1 MKNIVDCFNIIP
13 YIAKII
19 DFNEETLLQELHCRC
34 ADFIELITTKPI
46 KGDEANELLH
56 SLPINTNYNQ
66 KYVIGIFVET
76 QKIIAVIDFIIG
88 YPKENIMAIGL
99 LLIDPAYRR
108 QNLGSRILNCCL
120 EKVAKIANIDVI
132 QVVVQQQNIPGYN
145 FWRKN
150 NFVIINERSNETD
163 GNIEIV
169 MQLNLTSF
177 LKNWI

>member
-1 MKNIVDCFNIIP
+1 
-13 YIAKII
+13 
-19 DFNEETLLQELHCRC
+19 
-34 ADFIELITTKPI
+34 
-46 KGDEANELLH
+46 
-56 SLPINTNYNQ
+56 
-66 KYVIGIFVET
+66 
-76 QKIIAVIDFIIG
+76 
-88 YPKENIMAIGL
+88 MAIGL